1 MTKAYYKLYQIENM
15 KKEELKK
22 NILSPKDIPII
33 TNSSIQ
39 MNTNSSKNSNL
50 KKNKKLVFIKNKSD
64 YNAKKQRKKINLNL
78 KIIPANFKDS
88 KRLKIN

>member
-1 MTKAYYKLYQIENM
+1 
-15 KKEELKK
+15 
-22 NILSPKDIPII
+22 
-33 TNSSIQ
+33 